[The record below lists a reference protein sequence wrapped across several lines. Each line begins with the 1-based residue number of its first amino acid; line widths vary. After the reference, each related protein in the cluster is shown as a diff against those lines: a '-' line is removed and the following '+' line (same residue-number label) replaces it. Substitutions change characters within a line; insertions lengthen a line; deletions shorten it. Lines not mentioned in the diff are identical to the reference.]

1 MAIPFVDLKTQQ
13 KRIRTSIDQRIAK
26 ILEHGAYILGPE
38 VGELEKTLASYV
50 GVKHCV
56 ACSSGT
62 DALLMPLMAYGIGAG
77 DVVFTTPFTF
87 IATAEVVALL
97 RAKTAFVDIDER
109 TYNIDSSKLE
119 DTVKKY
125 AANPSLGKMRG
136 IIPVDLFGQTP
147 DYDAIQTIASK
158 YGLWVIEDAA
168 QSFGATYKGKKSC
181 SFGNVGATSF
191 FPAKPLGCYGDG
203 GAIFCNDDEMH
214 KALVS
219 IRVHGQGED
228 KYNNVR
234 VGINGRIDTMQAAIL
249 LAKMEIFDEEIA
261 LRNQVA
267 DRYSKA
273 LQAKYVTPFVAQ
285 DCVSVWAQYSIL
297 AGNRAEAM
305 GKLKANN
312 IPAAVYYP
320 KPLHLQ
326 DAFRN
331 LGGKKDDFPVSEHI
345 AEKIFSLPMHPYLT
359 TDDQTMIVNAL
370 MH

>member
-158 YGLWVIEDAA
+158 
-168 QSFGATYKGKKSC
+168 
-181 SFGNVGATSF
+181 
-191 FPAKPLGCYGDG
+191 
-203 GAIFCNDDEMH
+203 
-214 KALVS
+214 
-219 IRVHGQGED
+219 
-228 KYNNVR
+228 
-234 VGINGRIDTMQAAIL
+234 
-249 LAKMEIFDEEIA
+249 
-261 LRNQVA
+261 
-267 DRYSKA
+267 
-273 LQAKYVTPFVAQ
+273 
-285 DCVSVWAQYSIL
+285 
-297 AGNRAEAM
+297 
-305 GKLKANN
+305 
-312 IPAAVYYP
+312 
-320 KPLHLQ
+320 
-326 DAFRN
+326 
-331 LGGKKDDFPVSEHI
+331 
-345 AEKIFSLPMHPYLT
+345 
-359 TDDQTMIVNAL
+359 
-370 MH
+370 